1 MGRDI
6 GRAGGSGGASAS
18 GVTRCRQRGFAAGD
32 HPIAGKR
39 PLRHG
44 MCVSW
49 GRETRMTVEYLVSV
63 SAAAV
68 LSGSLL
74 LALGMARMARLTQLH
89 ESWER

>member
-1 MGRDI
+1 MGPRI
-6 GRAGGSGGASAS
+6 WQRVCARRNSGDGH
-18 GVTRCRQRGFAAGD
+18 QRHAEGD

-44 MCVSW
+44 ACVSW
-49 GRETRMTVEYLVSV
+49 GRETRMTLEYLVSV

-74 LALGMARMARLTQLH
+74 LALGMARMARLTQSH

>member
-1 MGRDI
+1 MVPRIWRRVCERRNSRDRYQ
-6 GRAGGSGGASAS
+6 GFPAGG
-18 GVTRCRQRGFAAGD
+18 

-44 MCVSW
+44 ACVSW
-49 GRETRMTVEYLVSV
+49 GRETRMTLEYLVSV

-74 LALGMARMARLTQLH
+74 LALGMARMARLTQSH